1 MGRFP
6 YRRLLCWALAPL
18 GLAHAQSPPVQ
29 VSLTAQF
36 PAPPLALEIA
46 EYISTENRTAYLPL
60 LDHLVA
66 TPTAPPQVIYER
78 ALAFIHQEHMLP
90 GAPAQALLEWAMALH
105 IAAPAVQTFYQY
117 YTGTVVPEM
126 HRAESEF
133 DPNCPVWVWYNLRQ
147 YCSWGSLRQAL
158 GGPASGAMDEEDWSW
173 LDSDRS
179 SWFSIQV
186 APPRLPFDHLDS
198 SHSARSGGT
207 SAGPTFIF
215 YADITDPDFVFFFRQ
230 ARHLARAVTGT
241 LIFRPRPPRA
251 AGLSAPAP
259 LDLTGYGVS
268 LTLKSTEYKVIDDS
282 QLATEAAESPLAEGA
297 LLHHGDLLPDLD
309 TDVPLVRALS
319 PSEIKDLG
327 LIAAQYIINQSQS
340 TVDPLRALTLV
351 AQNFPKYAAQ
361 LASQTYSPALAQ
373 EARALIMKRLNP
385 GIWLNG
391 LPLKHSTL
399 RPLDSFG
406 LVQSLRAE
414 AQIIEFL
421 LRLPLTPCQARQLL
435 GSSFLDPKQGRTAVN
450 HFKDAEPSLVPTDS
464 RFLADRND
472 PYAASLARE
481 VPIYDVREDPLSPAP
496 ALVWYNDVERDPA
509 YAAWSK
515 LEYFRNSLY
524 SNGLRPMSK
533 NLCSI
538 LFVVDL
544 ASHRGLEILV
554 DDIAVSLRQRLPLR
568 FGILPLIPANP
579 EATTPSAV
587 MARLFYHL
595 MATLTRDEVSQYFAQ
610 VLRLKRLHPQQDIT
624 TVAREVFDEQFPSAT
639 VDFATITGSEGP
651 YRASMDSATTLLARL
666 GVNPADSGAL
676 FVNGKYFELAEGY
689 RTHVMEVYQSDS
701 MLLAQAYFQGQID
714 NDTDL
719 YEYLLTQ
726 PGALTERNPYIIPS
740 PARPLTVYNVFAAG
754 VESTSGDWIHRLGY
768 FYPFT
773 LTDTTS
779 LPIVSIWVVGDLKAP
794 ASRQD
799 LQASLQLCLRDPTVR
814 VAWLPSPVATD
825 ALDASPLAR
834 LVGAVQR
841 LAQDLYNAKVFSQ
854 ELEASNQA
862 IAPFAPYLYHALSFA
877 LEHSDIKSDDF
888 VRDFPLYLAKL
899 DPAASLDLP
908 WATLYQLVYES
919 EASPL
924 APAPEAAVA
933 LHLSDTTRT
942 LVVNGRRLPDLPD
955 SLPLTAT
962 ALQLL
967 VSYEIKTR
975 IQPIANALD
984 ILDGEILAG
993 PASFNDLSAIADKIL
1008 AAGSIVHSC
1017 VTPAATYPTSEL
1029 PIYRQDLQSMLSNLN
1044 QLKFTRGD
1052 LKQAWFHIQVIVDPL
1067 SEEAQ
1072 KWGAILETVTSLP
1085 RVAVEVYLRP
1095 DLSLDELPLKQ
1106 FYRYLAPAALQFDP
1120 EDGQVYP
1127 PSLTFNGLPTQP
1139 LFTLAIDAPSAW
1151 MVTPVACAYDLDNIQ
1166 LATVPSAQAS
1176 EGIRAHFQLKHIMV
1190 EGHCQ
1195 DLTLGYPPRGLQL
1208 VLGNPAQ
1215 PHVADTIV
1223 MANYGY
1229 VQFLADP
1236 GVWTLRLRDGRSS
1249 DIYVLEDIA
1258 SDGWSGDAL
1267 RDVQAQII
1275 VNSFQGAK
1283 VYPRV
1288 RRRPGQ
1294 EAAQLLQTTEE
1305 TANPSPPGYFGST
1318 SGLLRTLQDWV
1329 GQAAHRIHIPFLGS
1343 SSSGVGPLR
1352 TIHVFSVASGH
1363 LYERFMAIMIVS
1375 VLRHTEHPVKFWFIE
1390 NFLSPSFKQ
1399 FLPTLAAHYQF
1410 TYQLVTY
1417 QWPYWLRPQK
1427 EKQRTIWGYKIL
1439 FLDVLFPLD
1448 LDRVIFVDADQIV
1461 RVDLAELANIDLQGA
1476 PYGYTPFCD
1485 NRPEMDKF
1493 RFWKGGWWAQHLGH
1507 KPYHISALYVVD
1519 LHRFRQLAAGDRLR
1533 QQYQLLSQD
1542 PNSLA
1547 NLDQDLPN
1555 NMQHEVPIFSLPQD
1569 WLWCETWCSDE
1580 SLGTAKTIDLC
1591 NNPLTKEPKLK
1602 RAVRLLPEWE
1612 VYDSEIRQLREP
1624 LPDSTPTPSVPTVS
1638 PTHDEL

>member
-158 GGPASGAMDEEDWSW
+158 GGPAS
-173 LDSDRS
+173 
-179 SWFSIQV
+179 V

-282 QLATEAAESPLAEGA
+282 QLA
-297 LLHHGDLLPDLD
+297 

-414 AQIIEFL
+414 AQTIEFL

-435 GSSFLDPKQGRTAVN
+435 GSSFLDPKQGRTA
-450 HFKDAEPSLVPTDS
+450 
-464 RFLADRND
+464 
-472 PYAASLARE
+472 

-877 LEHSDIKSDDF
+877 LEHSDIN
-888 VRDFPLYLAKL
+888 
-899 DPAASLDLP
+899 
-908 WATLYQLVYES
+908 
-919 EASPL
+919 
-924 APAPEAAVA
+924 
-933 LHLSDTTRT
+933 DTTRT

-1519 LHRFRQLAAGDRLR
+1519 LRRFRQLAAGDRLR

-1624 LPDSTPTPSVPTVS
+1624 LPDSTPTPSVSTVS